1 MQLPEHLHLSE
12 PTLILRADHQQADFH
27 MADSDS
33 LELLEQVHLDKETFS
48 DNEASGANPG
58 TSESHDGEAHKR
70 FAKML
75 AEGMAHLFHDAGV
88 GRMYVAAPADVLSAL
103 EAQLPQDVK
112 AHMQKTITA
121 NLMKSSMLDVV
132 TRFHETMA
140 KM

>member
-12 PTLILRADHQQADFH
+12 PTLILRADHQHADFH
-27 MADSDS
+27 MADGDS
-33 LELLEQVHLDKETFS
+33 LELLEEVHLEKETFT
-48 DNEASGANPG
+48 DNESSGANPG

-75 AEGMAHLFHDAGV
+75 AEGITHLFHDAGV

-103 EAQLPQDVK
+103 EAQLSQEVK
-112 AHMQKTITA
+112 GHLHKTISA
-121 NLMKSSMLDVV
+121 DLMKSPMLDVV